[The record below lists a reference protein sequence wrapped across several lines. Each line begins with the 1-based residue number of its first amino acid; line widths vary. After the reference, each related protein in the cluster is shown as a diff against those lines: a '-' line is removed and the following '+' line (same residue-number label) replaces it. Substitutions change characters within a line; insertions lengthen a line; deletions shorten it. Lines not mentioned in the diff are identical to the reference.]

1 MPKNDPPNEDEVKR
15 AAEMREW
22 LEERIGELEIEI
34 SRLRDMQSMVDSI
47 LRKTSFVPA
56 TELRTS
62 ASRTPEGPRVQEG
75 TSDSEVKSQMQTPVA
90 KPAEE
95 SRQLRRS
102 KDGLLIATAFVT
114 NSKIII
120 VPSSDVRL
128 SQTIPPFQTFFVNR
142 ILKGYETK
150 DQELVSSGKLSS
162 QESMKF
168 TIEETEG
175 NISKVTV
182 ENYREKVRLNEILST
197 INWAFTRMLEKK

>member
-1 MPKNDPPNEDEVKR
+1 LPKNDSPNEDEVKR

-22 LEERIGELEIEI
+22 LEEKIGDLELEI
-34 SRLRDMQSMVDSI
+34 SHLRDMQSMVDSI
-47 LRKTSFVPA
+47 LRKNSFVPA
-56 TELRTS
+56 TELRS
-62 ASRTPEGPRVQEG
+62 APVRNADSVRPQEG
-75 TSDSEVKSQMQTPVA
+75 QADSAMKMQTPVP
-90 KPAEE
+90 KPSEE
-95 SRQLRRS
+95 SKQLRRA

-114 NSKIII
+114 NSKIVV
-120 VPSSDVRL
+120 VPSSDVKL

-162 QESMKF
+162 ADAMKF
-168 TIEETEG
+168 VIEEADG
-175 NISKVTV
+175 NIGKVTI

>member
-15 AAEMREW
+15 AADMREW
-22 LEERIGELEIEI
+22 LEEKIGELEVEI

-47 LRKTSFVPA
+47 LRKNSFVPA

-62 ASRTPEGPRVQEG
+62 TARAPESARGQDG
-75 TSDSEVKSQMQTPVA
+75 ATDSEVKSQMQSPVA
-90 KPAEE
+90 KPTEE

-114 NSKIII
+114 NSKIVV

-142 ILKGYETK
+142 ILKGYEAK

-168 TIEETEG
+168 AVEESDG
-175 NISKVTV
+175 NISKVTI
-182 ENYREKVRLNEILST
+182 ENYREKARLNEILST